1 MKIETILKTVFGI
14 IFCGFCIILC
24 FSIAEQYQ
32 KDSIPLADRLHQQA
46 ATIDQTDLINSIT
59 FSAKYGEFEI
69 TVSEAPTPDQIK
81 YLTNQKFTLEYLTL
95 PDPND
100 LSKLDTLSTTIK
112 W

>member
-1 MKIETILKTVFGI
+1 MKNLNFGT
-14 IFCGFCIILC
+14 GLLIILSVVVIS
-24 FSIAEQYQ
+24 FIAAKIYEVETRTM
-32 KDSIPLADRLHQQA
+32 ADTMRKQA
-46 ATIDQTDLINSIT
+46 SLRCQLELIDRINI
-59 FSAKYGEFEI
+59 SAKYGSFEI
-69 TVSEAPTPDQIK
+69 TASETPTPDQIK